1 MPFDPF
7 TLHTADLALNLVA
20 QYVPPIDVRKT
31 PAIVALATIKA
42 RELDAL
48 DAAREACRGS
58 DAACVGSVEVCDG

>member
-1 MPFDPF
+1 MSRDP
-7 TLHTADLALNLVA
+7 TLLHTTNDAIELIS

-31 PAIVALATIKA
+31 PTIVALATIKA